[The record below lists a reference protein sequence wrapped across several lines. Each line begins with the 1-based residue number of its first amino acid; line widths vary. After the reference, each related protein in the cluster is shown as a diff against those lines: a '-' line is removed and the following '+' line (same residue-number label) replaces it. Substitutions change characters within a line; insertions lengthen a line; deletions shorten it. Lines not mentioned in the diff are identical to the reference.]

1 MGFSVKVYREME
13 KLPPDIKSVLLAIFD
28 EMDNS
33 VKKDDF
39 NELKAVVAELAEAQK
54 RTEVRLESLTKRM
67 DELAEAQ
74 KRTEERL
81 ESLAK
86 RMDELAEAQKQT
98 EKRLNELAEAQKKT
112 EERLEALTRRVDELA
127 EAQKKTEERLE
138 VLTKRVDE
146 LAEAQ
151 KKTEESLNKLIKRVD
166 NIEEQLGG
174 LAMAVGYGIEDKLYP
189 FIDTF
194 VSKVFGVEPEE
205 TVLRYQIDYGD
216 GKFDELNLYT
226 ECMKDGK
233 KCLVLGECK
242 AQVGKKDV
250 DRFIKTVDRV
260 SKFTGMD
267 VFKYMIGYTFSLE
280 VEKYIK
286 ANYPDLKYY
295 KTYQV
300 EHGKY

>member
-112 EERLEALTRRVDELA
+112 EE
-127 EAQKKTEERLE
+127 
-138 VLTKRVDE
+138 
-146 LAEAQ
+146 
-151 KKTEESLNKLIKRVD
+151 SLNKLIKRVD

-226 ECMKDGK
+226 ECLKDGK
-233 KCLVLGECK
+233 RCLVIGECK